1 MGVILLLLL
10 TNGTLLFLG
19 PNEYFRDISFVNSQ
33 RRTCEIKDRL
43 GCDYVR

>member
-10 TNGTLLFLG
+10 TNGTLLFLD
-19 PNEYFRDISFVNSQ
+19 PMSIFEILANSQ
-33 RRTCEIKDRL
+33 RRKCEIEDRL